1 MKYKNFRTK
10 GSAMFLVL
18 ILAGII
24 PFFIS
29 SQIGEAEY
37 TYELK
42 NFSSY
47 DELFNFIKK
56 KYEGEVIRYYENE
69 AYITANG
76 ANVKDTAVL
85 YGSTGDEY
93 SLDYSKTNIQVE
105 GVDEADV
112 VKTDGKYIYLISEN
126 KVFIIEAYPP
136 ENATV
141 LSKIVF
147 NESNPNNIFVN
158 GNNLLIFSSSF
169 AYLYAEE
176 KAVGYGTLSCEIKI
190 YNITDR
196 KNPQLISEIKLN
208 GNYFDSRMIGN
219 YVYVITTEY
228 PYTIYRTFD
237 ENETMN
243 IPVAIENNFSI
254 EVPPSS
260 IYYIDMPERI
270 EVIAHIVAIDIK
282 KGEIENQ
289 KMFLLGGA
297 GEIYV
302 SKNNIYIAYIK
313 YEYGSE
319 EVFYGG
325 GYEKTIIYKISIDEK
340 NISYSAQGEV
350 PGRILNQF
358 SMDEYNKFFRIAT
371 TSGSVWKGD
380 STNSIYILN
389 ENLSLVSSIQNIAV
403 GERIYSARFVGEK
416 AYLVTFKKV
425 DPFFTIDLSD
435 PYNPKI
441 LGKLKI
447 PGYSNYL
454 HPYDENHVIGIGKET
469 VEASIEE
476 KQSRNIDFAWYQGL
490 KISLFDITD
499 FENPKEISKVIIG
512 DRGTDSPVLYDHKA
526 LLFDREKGIF
536 VIPVRVCEI
545 SDEIK
550 EKYNYTGNIYGEF
563 TFQGAYVYNISIE
576 RGFEFKGRITHMNS
590 TDEYWNSYYY
600 IKRSL
605 YIENSLYTFSDKMVK
620 INNLNTLEEI
630 KGIYL

>member
-1 MKYKNFRTK
+1 
-10 GSAMFLVL
+10 MFLVL
-18 ILAGII
+18 VLAGII
-24 PFFIS
+24 PFLVS
-29 SQIGEAEY
+29 PQIGKAEY

-47 DELFNFIKK
+47 DELFDFIKK
-56 KYEGEVIRYYENE
+56 KYEEDVRGYYESE
-69 AYITANG
+69 VHILYG
-76 ANVKDTAVL
+76 GNVKNTAVPDSL
-85 YGSTGDEY
+85 TNDEY
-93 SLDYSKTNIQVE
+93 SLDFSKTNIQVE
-105 GVDEADV
+105 GVDEPDT

-136 ENATV
+136 ENSTV

-147 NESNPNNIFVN
+147 NDSNPSNIFVN

-169 AYLYAEE
+169 SYLYTEE
-176 KAVGYGTLSCEIKI
+176 KAVGYETPSCEIKI

-196 KNPQLISEIKLN
+196 KNPQLTSEIKLN

-219 YVYVITTEY
+219 YVYVIATEY
-228 PYTIYRTFD
+228 PYTIYRAFD
-237 ENETMN
+237 KNETMN
-243 IPVAIENNFSI
+243 IPTTIENNFSI

-260 IYYIDMPERI
+260 IYYIDMPERV

-297 GEIYV
+297 GEMYV
-302 SKNNIYIAYIK
+302 SRDNIYIAYTK
-313 YEYGSE
+313 YEHANE
-319 EVFYGG
+319 EIFIEG
-325 GYEKTIIYKISIDEK
+325 GYEKTLIYKISVNGK
-340 NISYSAQGEV
+340 NISYLAQGEV

-371 TSGSVWKGD
+371 TSGSVWRGD

-389 ENLSLVSSIQNIAV
+389 ENLSWVSSIQNIAV

-454 HPYDENHVIGIGKET
+454 HPYDENHIIGIGKET

-476 KQSRNIDFAWYQGL
+476 KQSRNIDFAWYQGI

-526 LLFDREKGIF
+526 LLFDKEKGIF

-563 TFQGAYVYNISIE
+563 VFQGAYVYNISIE
-576 RGFEFKGRITHMNS
+576 KGFEFKGRITHMNS
-590 TDEYWNSYYY
+590 TVEYWNSYYY

-605 YIENSLYTFSDKMVK
+605 YIENSLYTISDKMMK
-620 INNLNTLEEI
+620 INNLNTLEEV
-630 KGIYL
+630 KSIYL